1 MEKAHMYTIFVV
13 VLVFVRG
20 AFAASDERIVE
31 GLLSG
36 SLDQELNRVTMT
48 PETSTSTPAASV
60 PPSFPAALLSI
71 SLDFLHVV
79 SPLSL
84 IWLSSCASMNQ
95 CTSAFMFL
103 LILTFCIF
111 ILCLPVFLTR
121 QPSCSPGKIS
131 LTAQRKSPSSMITRA
146 YYKTLDKCQRGLRG
160 GDLEDI

>member
-13 VLVFVRG
+13 VLVFVRC

-48 PETSTSTPAASV
+48 PETSTSTPAASPV
-60 PPSFPAALLSI
+60 PPSFPAPLLSI

-111 ILCLPVFLTR
+111 ILCLPVFFNQTTVVQSWKDLAHGTT
-121 QPSCSPGKIS
+121 Q
-131 LTAQRKSPSSMITRA
+131 IT
-146 YYKTLDKCQRGLRG
+146 KLDDHPRL
-160 GDLEDI
+160 L

>member
-1 MEKAHMYTIFVV
+1 M
-13 VLVFVRG
+13 
-20 AFAASDERIVE
+20 
-31 GLLSG
+31 SG

-48 PETSTSTPAASV
+48 PETSTSTPAASSV

-103 LILTFCIF
+103 LILTFCVF
-111 ILCLPVFLTR
+111 ILCLPVFFNQTTVVQSWKDLAHGTT
-121 QPSCSPGKIS
+121 Q
-131 LTAQRKSPSSMITRA
+131 IT
-146 YYKTLDKCQRGLRG
+146 KLDDHPRL
-160 GDLEDI
+160 L